1 MHLDDPRPRARC
13 QDARA
18 VVVRLS
24 SEGLLLRMSDKA
36 PTPLENLVAS
46 LEALIIVVVAAM
58 GVTVVWVAVL

>member
-1 MHLDDPRPRARC
+1 
-13 QDARA
+13 
-18 VVVRLS
+18 VVVRSS